1 MASLQSELHDIIDNV
16 TDNIGKDEIESI
28 ASSSPPLTL
37 LLMEQYWLHWKVC
50 PLTASKHLYKCCCQH
65 VEEPEDVWTATM
77 NPNADGYNAY
87 TASEDVDRTLGMLA
101 IEPGDRS
108 EVGHF

>member
-1 MASLQSELHDIIDNV
+1 
-16 TDNIGKDEIESI
+16 
-28 ASSSPPLTL
+28 
-37 LLMEQYWLHWKVC
+37 
-50 PLTASKHLYKCCCQH
+50 
-65 VEEPEDVWTATM
+65 M